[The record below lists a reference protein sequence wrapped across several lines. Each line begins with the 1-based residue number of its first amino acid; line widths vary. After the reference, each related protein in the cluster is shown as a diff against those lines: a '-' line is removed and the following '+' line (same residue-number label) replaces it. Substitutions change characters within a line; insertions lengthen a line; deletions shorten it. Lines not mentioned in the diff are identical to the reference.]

1 MDLENIS
8 NLIQDQLI
16 QGWVR
21 RAILLLLVMVLIC
34 LVEIILFYFLTGKL
48 FKAFKLMDGKI
59 NKLILW
65 GYRLSFWGSIGLIVF
80 SLVTSLSTGLDL
92 WNNVQA
98 LQELDVQAIGM
109 DIQAIVAE
117 APLTKIGDIRSCL
130 TAFKTIFAIRASFW
144 QPRNHWSFR
153 SQNSTHSSVSG
164 QLPTLSYLPYS
175 AISTLILNKNQK
187 QTSQVFLNHCLLTIG
202 FKIDQSNSR
211 ITS

>member
-98 LQELDVQAIGM
+98 LQELDFQTIGA
-109 DIQAIVAE
+109 DIQALIAE
-117 APLTKIGDIRSCL
+117 TPLTKFGDVQVLFDSIQDYIHDNSL
-130 TAFKTIFAIRASFW
+130 LLASKESLVVQVSKLHSLISIWSTAYPVLLA
-144 QPRNHWSFR
+144 
-153 SQNSTHSSVSG
+153 
-164 QLPTLSYLPYS
+164 LLSYFHIKDWWTKRTP
-175 AISTLILNKNQK
+175 
-187 QTSQVFLNHCLLTIG
+187 
-202 FKIDQSNSR
+202 
-211 ITS
+211 

>member
-48 FKAFKLMDGKI
+48 IKAFKLMDGKV

-80 SLVTSLSTGLDL
+80 GLVTSLSTGLDL
-92 WNNVQA
+92 WKNAQA
-98 LQELDVQAIGM
+98 IQDLDVQAIGTE
-109 DIQAIVAE
+109 IQAIVAE
-117 APLTKIGDIRSCL
+117 APLTKIGDVQALFDSIKDYIRDKSILLATKESLVLQVSKLHSLISVWSTAYPILL
-130 TAFKTIFAIRASFW
+130 T
-144 QPRNHWSFR
+144 
-153 SQNSTHSSVSG
+153 
-164 QLPTLSYLPYS
+164 LLSYFHIKDWWTKRMPGKPIVK
-175 AISTLILNKNQK
+175 IS
-187 QTSQVFLNHCLLTIG
+187 LTIER
-202 FKIDQSNSR
+202 Q
-211 ITS
+211 